1 MKKHQQQKM
10 IGIDLGGTSIKFGLV
25 SSGGE
30 ILRKTKRKTPAS
42 KNFEGVLAVI
52 QGEVEGILQ
61 EEGLEKKDIYG
72 VGIGI
77 PGVANGKG
85 EVVFA
90 NNLFWKNKPLQR
102 ELEIRLGIRVKVGND
117 ASLAGFGEF
126 HFGAMENTRNALLL
140 TLGTGLGA
148 GVIIHGKV
156 FHGSHYLGT
165 EIGHM
170 IVGENFYDC
179 NCGNNG
185 CLETF
190 ASATALVK
198 YVNHLLDAQEP
209 SSLKDLREGQQKPL
223 TPQQIFEAARKQDE
237 VALKALNR
245 FTRYL
250 AVGMANLINIFDPE
264 VIALGGGLS
273 ESGELFLP
281 ELRRRT
287 KTMTYVKENNPTEI
301 VIADLKNDAGI
312 LGSAMFVLKE

>member
-1 MKKHQQQKM
+1 MDKQNKKM
-10 IGIDLGGTSIKFGLV
+10 MGIDLGGTSIKFGLI
-25 SSGGE
+25 SSEGK
-30 ILRKTKRKTPAS
+30 IIRKTKRRTPIS
-42 KNFEGVLAVI
+42 KDFLE
-52 QGEVEGILQ
+52 ILQ
-61 EEGLEKKDIYG
+61 VIIEEVHEIVKKENEKIEDLFG

-77 PGVANGKG
+77 PGVANEKG

-90 NNLFWKNKPLQR
+90 NNLYWKNKPLQ
-102 ELEIRLGIRVKVGND
+102 EVLEKELGIPVKVGND

-126 HFGAMENTRNALLL
+126 HFGAMKNAQNAILL

-148 GVIIHGKV
+148 GVIINERV

-170 IVGENFYDC
+170 IIGENFYNC

-198 YVNHLLDAQEP
+198 HAGYLMDAGEA
-209 SSLKDLREGQQKPL
+209 SSLAVVYKKRDKTI
-223 TPQQIFEAARKQDE
+223 TPQQIFEAAKRKDP
-237 VALKALNR
+237 VAMKALER

-250 AVGMANLINIFDPE
+250 AMGIANLINIFDPE

-273 ESGELFLP
+273 ESGDLFLE
-281 ELRRRT
+281 ELRT
-287 KTMTYVKENNPTEI
+287 IVKTHTYVKEKNPTKI
-301 VIADLKNDAGI
+301 VIAELKNDAGI
-312 LGSAMFVLKE
+312 LGSGIFVLKD

>member
-1 MKKHQQQKM
+1 MDQQQKIM
-10 IGIDLGGTSIKFGLV
+10 IGIDLGGTSIKFGLI
-25 SSGGE
+25 SSKGA
-30 ILRKTKRKTPAS
+30 ILRKNKRKTPIS
-42 KNFEGVLAVI
+42 KDFHETVEVI
-52 QGEVEGILQ
+52 TEEVHRILEQ
-61 EEGLEKKDIYG
+61 EGLRISHLVG
-72 VGIGI
+72 IGIGI
-77 PGVANGKG
+77 PGVANEKG

-102 ELEIRLGIRVKVGND
+102 ILEEQLGTRVKVGND

-126 HFGAMENTRNALLL
+126 HFGAMKNTRNALLL

-148 GVIIHGKV
+148 GVIINGNV

-170 IVGENFYDC
+170 VIGENFYNC

-198 YVNHLLDAQEP
+198 YATHLMDAGET
-209 SSLKDLREGQQKPL
+209 SSLKTVHGKKEKSL
-223 TPQQIFEAARKQDE
+223 TTQQIFAAARNNDKI
-237 VALKALNR
+237 AIKALDR
-245 FTRYL
+245 FTHYL
-250 AVGMANLINIFDPE
+250 AIGIANLINIFDPE

-273 ESGELFLP
+273 ESGDLFL
-281 ELRRRT
+281 EDLRVVV
-287 KTMTYVKENNPTEI
+287 KTHTYVKEQNPTKI

-312 LGSAMFVLKE
+312 LGSGMFVLKD

>member
-1 MKKHQQQKM
+1 MDQQQKKM
-10 IGIDLGGTSIKFGLV
+10 IGIDLGGTSIKFGLI
-25 SSGGE
+25 SSEGK
-30 ILRKTKRKTPAS
+30 IIRKTKKKTPFS
-42 KNFEGVLAVI
+42 KDFQEIVGLI
-52 QGEVEGILQ
+52 IEEFHRILQ
-61 EEGLEKKDIYG
+61 EEKLKKNEIYG
-72 VGIGI
+72 IGIGI
-77 PGVANGKG
+77 PGVVNEKG

-90 NNLFWKNKPLQR
+90 NNLFWKNKPLQSS
-102 ELEIRLGIRVKVGND
+102 LEEQLKIRVKVGND

-126 HFGAMENTRNALLL
+126 HFGAMRNTQNALLL

-148 GVIIHGKV
+148 GVIINGKV

-170 IVGENFYDC
+170 IIGENFYDC

-198 YVNHLLDAQEP
+198 YATYLMEAGES
-209 SSLKDLREGQQKPL
+209 SSLEKALGKQGKPI
-223 TPQQIFEAARKQDE
+223 TSQQIFDAVRNHDKVGE
-237 VALKALNR
+237 KALNR
-245 FTRYL
+245 FIHYL
-250 AVGMANLINIFDPE
+250 AKGIANLINIFDPE

-281 ELRRRT
+281 ELRRLT
-287 KTMTYVKENNPTEI
+287 KTHTYVKEQNPTEI

-312 LGSAMFVLKE
+312 LGSGMFVLKE